1 MDWNWLDGTELR
13 HLPAFVTSLAIGL
26 LIGLERERH
35 AGVKAGLRT
44 FALVA
49 LFGALGAFLSEQT
62 GSPAVLV
69 AGILIVAAMII
80 TAYATDPTQ
89 QEPWTTTVVAVL
101 VCYALAAMV
110 WFDHATTAV
119 MLAIIITALLYFKA
133 ELRGITTRLERR
145 DLISI
150 LQFGVL
156 MFVILP
162 ILPDQ
167 NYGPYAV
174 INPRQV
180 WIIVVLISGISL
192 AGYVAF
198 RLIGQR
204 YGAPLL
210 GIFGGL
216 VSSTATT
223 LVYARHGREHP
234 ELAPTAT
241 VVILL
246 ASLVLL
252 VRLAV
257 LTAFMAPQLLRTLL
271 PLFGFGLL
279 PGVVSLAY
287 LGWRNRAA
295 GNNGPVPDIK
305 NPTELR
311 TALAFGAMYAGV
323 LLLAAWLSDIAGSA
337 GLYAVALISG
347 LTDVDAITLS
357 SLRLFNLGALA
368 GGQVAIAVVLA
379 IIANTVFKLGLV
391 LVVGGQPLFR
401 RCAGTMT
408 AVVAGLVVALVVTK
422 PAAL

>member
-1 MDWNWLDGTELR
+1 MNWNWLEGTELG

-35 AGVKAGLRT
+35 AGAKAGLRT

-49 LFGALGAFLSEQT
+49 LFGALSALLSEQT
-62 GSPAVLV
+62 GSPAALV
-69 AGILIVAAMII
+69 AGMLIVAAMII
-80 TAYATDPTQ
+80 TAYATDPAQ
-89 QEPWTTTVVAVL
+89 EEPWTTTIVAML

-119 MLAIIITALLYFKA
+119 MLAIVMTALLYFKA

-162 ILPDQ
+162 ILPNQD
-167 NYGPYAV
+167 YGPYGV

-180 WIIVVLISGISL
+180 WIIVVLISGVSL
-192 AGYVAF
+192 AGYVGF

-246 ASLVLL
+246 ANLVLL

-271 PLFGFGLL
+271 PLLGSGLL

-287 LGWRNRAA
+287 LVWRNRAA
-295 GNNGPVPDIK
+295 REDGPVPDIK
-305 NPTELR
+305 NPTEMR
-311 TALAFGAMYAGV
+311 TALVFGAIYAFV
-323 LLLAAWLSDIAGSA
+323 LLLAAWLSDIAGAA
-337 GLYAVALISG
+337 GLYAVALVSG

-357 SLRLFNLGALA
+357 NVRLFNMGSLA
-368 GGQVAIAVVLA
+368 SGQVAIAVVLA
-379 IIANTVFKLGLV
+379 IIANTLFKLGLV
-391 LVVGGQPLFR
+391 LVAGGRPLFS
-401 RCAGTMT
+401 RCAWTMA
-408 AVVAGLVVALVVTK
+408 AVAAGLVIALVLAK
-422 PAAL
+422 

>member
-1 MDWNWLDGTELR
+1 MDWNWLEATELR
-13 HLPAFVTSLAIGL
+13 HLPAFLTSLAIGL

-35 AGVKAGLRT
+35 EGAKAGLRT

-49 LFGALGAFLSEQT
+49 LFGALCALLSEQT
-62 GSPAVLV
+62 GSPAALV
-69 AGILIVAAMII
+69 AGMLIVAAMII

-89 QEPWTTTVVAVL
+89 KEPWTTTVVAIL

-110 WFDHATTAV
+110 WFGHATVAV
-119 MLAIIITALLYFKA
+119 MLAIVITVLLYFKS
-133 ELRGITTRLERR
+133 ELRGMTTRLERR
-145 DLISI
+145 DLVSM

-167 NYGPYAV
+167 NYGPYRV
-174 INPRQV
+174 LNPHQV

-198 RLIGQR
+198 RLIGMR

-223 LVYARHGREHP
+223 LVYAQHGREHP
-234 ELAPTAT
+234 ELATTAT
-241 VVILL
+241 LVIVL
-246 ASLVLL
+246 ANLVLL

-257 LTAFMAPQLLRTLL
+257 VTAFIAPQLLRTLL
-271 PLFGFGLL
+271 PLLGFGLVC
-279 PGVVSLAY
+279 GMICLAY
-287 LGWRNRAA
+287 VGRRNRAA
-295 GNNGPVPDIK
+295 PDNGPALDIK

-311 TALAFGAMYAGV
+311 TALVFGAIYAVV
-323 LLLAAWLSDIAGSA
+323 LLVAAWLSDIAGSA
-337 GLYAVALISG
+337 GLYALALVSG

-357 SLRLFNLGALA
+357 SLRLFNLGTLA
-368 GGQVAIAVVLA
+368 GGQVAVAVILA
-379 IIANTVFKLGLV
+379 IISNTLFKLGVV
-391 LVVGGQPLFR
+391 LVTGGRRLFA
-401 RCAGTMT
+401 RCAAVMI
-408 AVVAGLVVALVVTK
+408 AVVAGLVIALV
-422 PAAL
+422 LSG

>member
-1 MDWNWLDGTELR
+1 MDWNWLEGTQLR

-35 AGVKAGLRT
+35 AGTRAGLRT

-49 LFGALGAFLSEQT
+49 LFGALAALLSEQT

-69 AGILIVAAMII
+69 AGMLIVAAMII
-80 TAYATDPTQ
+80 TAYVADPAQ
-89 QEPWTTTVVAVL
+89 NEPWTTTVVAML

-110 WFDHATTAV
+110 WFDHATMAV
-119 MLAIIITALLYFKA
+119 MLAIVTTALLYFKA

-167 NYGPYAV
+167 NYGPYGV
-174 INPRQV
+174 INPHQV

-246 ASLVLL
+246 ANLVLL
-252 VRLAV
+252 IRLAV

-271 PLFGFGLL
+271 PLLGLGLL
-279 PGVVSLAY
+279 PGLVGLAV

-295 GNNGPVPDIK
+295 TDHGPVPDIK

-311 TALAFGAMYAGV
+311 TALVFGAIYAVV

-337 GLYAVALISG
+337 GLYAVALLSG

-357 SLRLFNLGALA
+357 NLRLFNIGTLVS
-368 GGQVAIAVVLA
+368 GQVATAIGLA

-391 LVVGGQPLFR
+391 LAVGGRPLFG
-401 RCAGTMT
+401 RCAGNMA
-408 AVVAGLVVALVVTK
+408 AVALGLVIALLLIK
-422 PAAL
+422 

>member
-13 HLPAFVTSLAIGL
+13 HLPAFMTSLAIGL